1 MDGIFKKLVFIFLF
15 LAVLGCKKGELQLHE
30 DKLRADK
37 LRDDKLI
44 AEARNFINENCNILI
59 DSVEGFDVMS
69 LKNKIRTPT
78 FTIGLMDSISY
89 RGFLNPNNYLR
100 FKLEDTDLVGFKSVY
115 RLKLVKAKTYDS
127 DVLFV
132 VFSDFKMEKDYAYIR
147 VKKVIGISM
156 LNETYYFKKE
166 NGRWVFKNK
175 RLINMG

>member
-1 MDGIFKKLVFIFLF
+1 MDGIFKNLVFIFLF

-30 DKLRADK
+30 DKLRSDK

-44 AEARNFINENCNILI
+44 AEARNFISENCNILI

-78 FTIGLMDSISY
+78 FTIGLIDSISSDC
-89 RGFLNPNNYLR
+89 FNCLS
-100 FKLEDTDLVGFKSVY
+100 FKLKDNDLRNFKSAY
-115 RLKLVKAKTYDS
+115 KLKLVKAKTYDS

-132 VFSDFKMEKDYAYIR
+132 IFTDFRMDKDYVYIG

-156 LNETYYFKKE
+156 INETYYFKKE
-166 NGRWVFKNK
+166 NGKWVFKNK
-175 RLINMG
+175 TLTSIG